1 MYTAVKPEIH
11 VSSSSNSLVRH
22 IKPQAEHN
30 IRMASIL
37 LFYIVQINE
46 DTVLTCSY
54 YLPFTMPSTILLE
67 QRK

>member
-11 VSSSSNSLVRH
+11 AFSSNNSLAGD

-37 LFYIVQINE
+37 LFYIV
-46 DTVLTCSY
+46 
-54 YLPFTMPSTILLE
+54 
-67 QRK
+67 